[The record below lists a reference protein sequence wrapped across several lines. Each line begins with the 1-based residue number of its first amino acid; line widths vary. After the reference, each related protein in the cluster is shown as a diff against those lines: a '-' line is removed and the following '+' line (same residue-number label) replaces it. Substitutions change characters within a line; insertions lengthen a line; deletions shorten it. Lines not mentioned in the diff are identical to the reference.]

1 MYKTVA
7 LENVS
12 TQILQL
18 DCILI
23 AISQVLNSLVKLS
36 PIITTDF
43 VFPNVLE
50 LFALVKW
57 QVCFSVGLLVI
68 FFSGDVS

>member
-50 LFALVKW
+50 LFALVK
-57 QVCFSVGLLVI
+57 
-68 FFSGDVS
+68 